1 MNFAEMRRHVML
13 GVVGRIARTPARD
26 LLVLR
31 GGLLTSLWIEPVA
44 RPTRDLD
51 FVGDFAFDLEATRT
65 AFAPVLEVALD
76 DDVVLD
82 PDSLRA
88 SGLWLDSEFPGVRLQ
103 LRCGLGAVDQ
113 DLSIDIGFRDPLV
126 PATVEREVRGGS
138 IRAIRPELQLAW
150 KLHALAEMT
159 ATWRPKDL
167 ADVALILRHVPIVEA
182 DLAAAIVPAFHSRG
196 FSRASAVELFDA
208 AYWPTK
214 TSRLRWEP
222 REPALSD
229 TLAEVRARL
238 QPILATLPDW
248 SVQSRELVL

>member
-1 MNFAEMRRHVML
+1 VNFAEMRRHVML
-13 GVVGRIARTPARD
+13 GVVGRIARTPARE
-26 LLVLR
+26 LFVLR
-31 GGLLTSLWIEPVA
+31 GGLLTSLWIAPVP

-51 FVGDFAFDLEATRT
+51 FVGDFAFDIEATRA
-65 AFAPVLEVALD
+65 AFAPVLEVELAD
-76 DDVVLD
+76 EVVFA
-82 PDSLRA
+82 PGSLRA
-88 SGLWLDSEFPGVRLQ
+88 SGLWLDSAFPGVRLQ
-103 LRCGLGAVDQ
+103 FRGGLGAVDQ
-113 DLSIDIGFRDPLV
+113 DLSIDVGFRDPLV
-126 PATVEREVRGGS
+126 PATVEHDIGGAA

-159 ATWRPKDL
+159 ASWRPKDL
-167 ADVALILRHVPIVEA
+167 ADVALILRHVPVVDE

-222 REPALSD
+222 RQPALAD

-238 QPILATLPDW
+238 QPVLATLPAW
-248 SVQSRELVL
+248 

>member
-13 GVVGRIARTPARD
+13 GVVGRLARTPARE
-26 LLVLR
+26 LFVLR
-31 GGLLTSLWIEPVA
+31 GGLLTSLWIDPVE

-51 FVGDFAFDLEATRT
+51 FVGDFAFEDVRTIEVTRA
-65 AFAPVLEVALD
+65 AFAPALAVELA
-76 DDVVLD
+76 DDVVCE
-82 PDSLRA
+82 PASLRA
-88 SGLWLDSEFPGVRLQ
+88 SGLWLATAFPGVRLE

-126 PATVEREVRGGS
+126 PAAVELEVRGSS

-159 ATWRPKDL
+159 ASWRPKDL
-167 ADVALILRHVPIVEA
+167 SDVALILRHVPIVDA
-182 DLAAAIVPAFHSRG
+182 DLAAAIATAFRSRG

-222 REPALSD
+222 RQPP
-229 TLAEVRARL
+229 LATVLADVRARL
-238 QPILATLPDW
+238 APILAALPAW
-248 SVQSRELVL
+248 